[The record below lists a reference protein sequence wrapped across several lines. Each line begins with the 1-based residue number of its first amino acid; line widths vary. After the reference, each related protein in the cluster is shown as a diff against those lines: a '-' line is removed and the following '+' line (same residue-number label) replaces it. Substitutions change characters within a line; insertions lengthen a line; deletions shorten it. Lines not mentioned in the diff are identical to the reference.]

1 MSASGAGRQKRSG
14 GNLRDSQAPID
25 WSVFRE
31 MWKLEGDSERELLV
45 DFSASNRDDVVALK
59 AALTRRERVALA
71 RAAHRISGA
80 SHAMGAIRLA
90 SACTK
95 LENCAGNASWDRLQ
109 QLVARIEECCESLD
123 AYVKS
128 RYETAA

>member
-90 SACTK
+90 SACTE

-109 QLVARIEECCESLD
+109 QLVTRIEECCESLD